1 MQTPA
6 LHWELIQAEARGV
19 TGDRRLST
27 VSPGGSFALLR
38 PPPEVDPTKTIAFAR
53 GEVGARYGFLTIGAI
68 AFDVL
73 TPLWLHFPFRQP
85 NTWICSAIAAESLRF
100 GGWYCR
106 WPDIYAVTPSQLYR
120 ELVRSGAKPV
130 DVVDAQVG
138 DVGFSHDKGW
148 IAEAIRVG
156 ERMTHELRTAPVDNR
171 WNHAFL
177 LADYVASGRIRGNL
191 L

>member
-1 MQTPA
+1 MLTPA
-6 LHWELIQAEARGV
+6 LHWEVIQAEARGV
-19 TGDRRLST
+19 TGNRRLST
-27 VSPGGSFALLR
+27 VATGGSFALLR
-38 PPPEVDPTKTIAFAR
+38 PPPQVDPTRTIEFAR

-73 TPLWLHFPFRQP
+73 TPPWLHFPFRKP

-106 WPDIYAVTPSQLYR
+106 WPDIYALTPSQLYF
-120 ELVRSGAKPV
+120 ELVRSGATPV
-130 DVVDAQVG
+130 VVTDAQVG
-138 DVGFSHDKGW
+138 DVGFAHGKGL

-156 ERMTHELRTAPVDNR
+156 EWMTRELRTTGTDDR

-177 LADYVASGRIRGNL
+177 LAEYEETAKIRGNL